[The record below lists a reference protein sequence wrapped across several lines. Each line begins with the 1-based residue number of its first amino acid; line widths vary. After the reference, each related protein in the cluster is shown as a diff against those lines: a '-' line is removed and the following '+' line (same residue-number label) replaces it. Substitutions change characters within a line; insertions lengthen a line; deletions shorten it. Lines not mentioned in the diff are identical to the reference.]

1 MAPASEGGLVKNS
14 RRNLRIGIIEGL
26 LSTPYSVAVVPG
38 SFIIAALLTQWF
50 GIGKSSFGWIVS
62 MPSWTNVLQA
72 VLLPFLARGMTPK
85 GLVLGMGWFNVT
97 LWALM
102 AALIGFLPRND
113 SSATV
118 TFFLAFFFFASASA
132 AFQSVGWITWVREW
146 VPSKIRGTYLGKR
159 NSWMG
164 VATMGFLAL
173 VMLVFKNHKDSLPPY
188 LWVLGAVVVGR
199 LLGLLFMRGIRTRRD
214 GVTLAAPRLTQAL
227 RDCRSAPGLP
237 MFILFSAW
245 MNFWMGFTGPFASVF
260 CFEELGLDPGVFATF
275 TALAALSGILG
286 WVFWGRISDRA
297 GNVPVIVVGL
307 LLWEMSNFFWVC
319 LQPSNAWLLYPMFVW
334 SGFFSVAFFMGV
346 FNLLLNLSP
355 GKNSMSAIS
364 IHMAVT
370 SLASAVAPIIAGS
383 LLQEFLVQRGG
394 GMAIYQIGFAMKS
407 LSLLVGLL
415 LLFPIRE
422 PGRGPRRSMPVAFR
436 AISQTMAT
444 QGLELFLNLIPTRN
458 NPSKKRDA
466 KP

>member
-1 MAPASEGGLVKNS
+1 MKNS
-14 RRNLRIGIIEGL
+14 RQNLRIGIIEGL
-26 LSTPYSVAVVPG
+26 LSTPYSVAVIPG

-72 VLLPFLARGMTPK
+72 ALLPFLARGMTPK
-85 GLVLGMGWFNVT
+85 GLVLGMGWFNVA

-113 SSATV
+113 SNVTV
-118 TFFLAFFFFASASA
+118 IFFLAFFFLASASA

-146 VPSKIRGTYLGKR
+146 VPAKIRGTYLGKR

-164 VATMGFLAL
+164 VATMGFLGL
-173 VMLVFKNHKDSLPPY
+173 VMLSFKNHEEALPPY
-188 LWVLGAVVVGR
+188 LWVMGAVVVGR
-199 LLGLLFMRGIRTRRD
+199 LLGLLWMRGIRTRHD
-214 GVTLAAPRLTQAL
+214 GLTLAAPRLTQAL
-227 RDCRSAPGLP
+227 RDCLSAPGLP

-245 MNFWMGFTGPFASVF
+245 MNFWMGFTGPFGSVF
-260 CFEELGLDPGVFATF
+260 CFEELGLDPGIFATF

-307 LLWEMSNFFWVC
+307 LLWEMSNFLWVC
-319 LQPSNAWLLYPMFVW
+319 LQPTNAWLLYPMFVW
-334 SGFFSVAFFMGV
+334 AGFFSVAFFMGS

-355 GKNSMSAIS
+355 RKNSMSAIS

-370 SLASAVAPIIAGS
+370 SLASAIAPIIAGS
-383 LLQEFLVQRGG
+383 LLQEFLVRRGG
-394 GMAIYQIGFAMKS
+394 GIAIYQIGFAMKS
-407 LSLLVGLL
+407 ISVLIGLL

-422 PGRGPRRSMPVAFR
+422 PGRGPRRSISVAFR

-444 QGLELFLNLIPTRN
+444 QGLELFLNLIPMRN
-458 NPSKKRDA
+458 IGTKKRDA

>member
-1 MAPASEGGLVKNS
+1 MKNS
-14 RRNLRIGIIEGL
+14 RQNLRIGIIEGL
-26 LSTPYSVAVVPG
+26 LSTPYSVAVIPG

-72 VLLPFLARGMTPK
+72 ALLPFLARGMTPK
-85 GLVLGMGWFNVT
+85 GLVLGMGWFNVA

-113 SSATV
+113 SNVTV
-118 TFFLAFFFFASASA
+118 IFFLAFFFLASASA

-146 VPSKIRGTYLGKR
+146 VPAKIRGTYLGKR

-173 VMLVFKNHKDSLPPY
+173 VMVVFKNHEEALPPY
-188 LWVLGAVVVGR
+188 LWVMGAVVVGR
-199 LLGLLFMRGIRTRRD
+199 LLGLLWMRGIRTRHD
-214 GVTLAAPRLTQAL
+214 GLTLAAPRLTQAL
-227 RDCRSAPGLP
+227 RDCLSAPGLP

-245 MNFWMGFTGPFASVF
+245 MNFWMGFTGPFGSVF
-260 CFEELGLDPGVFATF
+260 CFEELGLDPGIFATF

-307 LLWEMSNFFWVC
+307 LLWEMSNFLWVC
-319 LQPSNAWLLYPMFVW
+319 LQPANAWLLYPMFVW
-334 SGFFSVAFFMGV
+334 AGFFSVAFFMGS

-355 GKNSMSAIS
+355 RKNSMSAIS

-370 SLASAVAPIIAGS
+370 SLASAIAPIIAGS
-383 LLQEFLVQRGG
+383 LLQEFLVRRGG
-394 GMAIYQIGFAMKS
+394 GIAIYQIGFAMKS
-407 LSLLVGLL
+407 ISVLIGLL

-422 PGRGPRRSMPVAFR
+422 PGRGPRRSISVAFR

-444 QGLELFLNLIPTRN
+444 QGLELFLNLIPMRN
-458 NPSKKRDA
+458 IGTKKRDA